1 MLIYLIVGRTASG
14 KNYFANLLTNKGLRR
29 AISYTT
35 RPKREHETDDDYH
48 FISPMH
54 AKLINPKLAP
64 TKINN
69 YDYFIT
75 EKELQNKD
83 IFIIDPQ
90 GVIDLAK
97 ALPDAVFHV
106 LYLEAPLDQRKKHFI
121 QRAKYNK
128 IKNPEEEFNK
138 RNQNEKERFDEFE
151 KVIKADDPYS
161 VQNSKYALPKNIY
174 AISPIKID
182 YENFNETNT
191 QASRFV
197 MDKRFHN
204 RLINMVKKAP
214 ELGLIRKQPTG
225 KLLATLQN
233 KSQQNH
239 QVELTPESYC
249 EYLLA
254 NSGAFTSFM
263 IAMLTNDRDLDK
275 IYPE

>member
-29 AISYTT
+29 AVSYTT
-35 RPKREHETDDDYH
+35 RPKRDHETDKDYH
-48 FISPMH
+48 FVSPAH

-75 EKELQNKD
+75 ENELKNKD
-83 IFIIDPQ
+83 IFIIDPK

-106 LYLEAPLDQRKKHFI
+106 LYLDAPLAQRKQHFI

-128 IKNPEEEFNK
+128 IKNPEEEFDK
-138 RNQNEKERFDEFE
+138 RNNSEKQRFDDFE
-151 KVIKADDPYS
+151 KVINADDPYS
-161 VQNSKYALPKNIY
+161 MQNSDYTLPDNVY
-174 AISPIKID
+174 AISPIKINYD
-182 YENFNETNT
+182 DFSKVNM
-191 QASRFV
+191 QASNFV

-204 RLINMVKKAP
+204 RLINMIKKAP

-233 KSQQNH
+233 KSQHNH

-254 NSGAFTSFM
+254 NSGAFSSFI

>member
-29 AISYTT
+29 AVSYTT
-35 RPKREHETDDDYH
+35 RPKRDHETDKDYH
-48 FISPMH
+48 FVSPVR
-54 AKLINPKLAP
+54 AKLIKPKLAP

-75 EKELQNKD
+75 ENELKNKD
-83 IFIIDPQ
+83 IFIIDPK

-106 LYLEAPLDQRKKHFI
+106 LYLDAPLAQRKKHFI

-128 IKNPEEEFNK
+128 IKNPGEEFDK
-138 RNQNEKERFDEFE
+138 RNNSEKQRFDDFE
-151 KVIKADDPYS
+151 KVINADDPYS
-161 VQNSKYALPKNIY
+161 MKNSDYALPDNVY
-174 AISPIKID
+174 AISPIKINYD
-182 YENFNETNT
+182 DFSKINM
-191 QASRFV
+191 QASNFV

-204 RLINMVKKAP
+204 RLINMIKKAP

-233 KSQQNH
+233 KSQHNH

-254 NSGAFTSFM
+254 NSGAFSSFI